1 MGDPA
6 FIPADVVD
14 ASFNTS
20 AETATILA
28 ILDPSLGAEGYGV
41 VEVVDREPWASLRR

>member
-1 MGDPA
+1 MGDAA
-6 FIPADVVD
+6 FIPAGVVH

-28 ILDPSLGAEGYGV
+28 ILGPSLGEEGYGV
-41 VEVVDREPWASLRR
+41 VEVADREPWASLRR